1 MEEQSTKIQRSEIWK
16 QIYGIVNKIPRKEVN
31 GDAMDAASAA
41 TELEKLFAGKPTEY
55 SVRYPIAF
63 HTVDVAVVKTDH
75 DHNITHVL
83 LIQKPHEVA
92 LGIWRF
98 PGGFIDPTD
107 KSAEDAGIRE
117 VEEETKMTTFRMNYI
132 GSANIDDPRYRD
144 TPHGIITS
152 FFYAIHKDGEA
163 GRGFDDVAK
172 TKWFTVEEINSPD
185 FKENPTHKP
194 LFAMFKEL
202 VDQNQ

>member
-1 MEEQSTKIQRSEIWK
+1 MEQTTEIERSQIWK
-16 QIYGIVNKIPRKEVN
+16 QIHEVVNKIPRKNVE

-41 TELEKLFAGKPTEY
+41 TEIEQLLFQKKTTEY
-55 SVRYPIAF
+55 TVRYPIAF

-83 LIQKPHEVA
+83 LIQKPHEVS

-107 KSAEDAGIRE
+107 KSAEEAGARE
-117 VEEETKMTTFRMNYI
+117 VKEETGMDVFEMNYI
-132 GSANIDDPRYRD
+132 GSSNIDDPRYRD

-163 GRGFDDVAK
+163 GQGFDDVAV
-172 TKWFTVEEINSPD
+172 TKWFDVKELYSPE
-185 FKENPTHKP
+185 FKINPTHAP

>member
-1 MEEQSTKIQRSEIWK
+1 MEQTTEIERSQIWK
-16 QIYGIVNKIPRKEVN
+16 QIHEVVNKIPRKNVEGN
-31 GDAMDAASAA
+31 AMDAVSAA
-41 TELEKLFAGKPTEY
+41 TEIEQLFQEKKATEY
-55 SVRYPIAF
+55 TVRYPIAF

-83 LIQKPHEVA
+83 LIQKPHEVS

-107 KSAEDAGIRE
+107 KSAEEAGARE
-117 VEEETKMTTFRMNYI
+117 VKEETGMDVFGMNYI
-132 GSANIDDPRYRD
+132 GSSNIDDPRYRD

-152 FFYAIHKDGEA
+152 FYYAIHKDGDA
-163 GRGFDDVAK
+163 GQGFDDVAK
-172 TKWFTVEEINSPD
+172 TKWFSVEEINSAD

-194 LFAMFKEL
+194 LFKMFREL
-202 VDQNQ
+202 CSENQ